1 VLLNAGEYVKI
12 SVEFEGLTSIGRNAV
27 ADIRFINP
35 ETLAKP
41 PSYTHVVEVVG
52 ACRNVHISGQLGTD
66 RDGNV
71 VGDFRAQAVQVF
83 ENLKAALASV
93 GATFADVVKLNSY
106 LADIAD
112 LPVLRDVRVRYLH
125 AKALPASTTIAVS
138 GFARPGALLEIEAV
152 AVLPLKPARGKSARP
167 KSSPAKKAA
176 KRRRRR
182 S

>member
-1 VLLNAGEYVKI
+1 M
-12 SVEFEGLTSIGRNAV
+12 

-35 ETLAKP
+35 DTLAKP

-52 ACRNVHISGQLGTD
+52 AGRTIHISGQLGID

-83 ENLKAALASV
+83 ENLKAALAAV

-106 LADIAD
+106 LGEIAD
-112 LPVLRDVRVRYLH
+112 LPVLREVRVRYLN
-125 AKALPASTTIAVS
+125 AKALPASTTLAVS

-152 AVLPLKPARGKSARP
+152 AVLPLKPARGKSTGAR
-167 KSSPAKKAA
+167 SSRAKRAA
-176 KRRRRR
+176 KRATGRKR

>member
-1 VLLNAGEYVKI
+1 M
-12 SVEFEGLTSIGRNAV
+12 

-52 ACRNVHISGQLGTD
+52 ACRTVYISGQLGID

-112 LPVLRDVRVRYLH
+112 LPVLREVRVRYLNVE
-125 AKALPASTTIAVS
+125 ALPASTTLAVS
-138 GFARPGALLEIEAV
+138 GFARPRALLEIEAV
-152 AVLPLKPARGKSARP
+152 AVLPLETAQE
-167 KSSPAKKAA
+167 
-176 KRRRRR
+176 
-182 S
+182 